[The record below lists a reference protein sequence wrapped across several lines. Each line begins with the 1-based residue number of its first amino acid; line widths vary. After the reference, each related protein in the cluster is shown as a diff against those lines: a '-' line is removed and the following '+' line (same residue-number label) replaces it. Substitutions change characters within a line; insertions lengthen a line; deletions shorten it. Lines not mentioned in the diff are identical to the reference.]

1 MENECNYLSNVK
13 KTLDQVLKDS
23 RWEQDLEG
31 RVHRNM
37 SSLKMECVKFFN
49 FFQFVVRIAFDHFF
63 VDVGAF
69 FAFHFIY
76 LFIYSLS
83 LVEV

>member
-1 MENECNYLSNVK
+1 MQLLLRKNVK
-13 KTLDQVLKDS
+13 KTLHQVLKDS

-49 FFQFVVRIAFDHFF
+49 FFQFIVRIAFDHFLLMSVLF
-63 VDVGAF
+63 LHF
-69 FAFHFIY
+69 ILFIY
-76 LFIYSLS
+76 LFFYSLF
-83 LVEV
+83 LVEE

>member
-1 MENECNYLSNVK
+1 MQLLLRKNVK
-13 KTLDQVLKDS
+13 KTLRQVLKDS

-49 FFQFVVRIAFDHFF
+49 FFQFIVRIAFDHFLLMSVLF
-63 VDVGAF
+63 LHF
-69 FAFHFIY
+69 ILFIY
-76 LFIYSLS
+76 LFIYLFFIFS
-83 LVEV
+83 